1 MYGGKNGGRKELRKE
16 GRKEGRIPCDVVCN
30 CESEKNSESVRR
42 RNASTDR
49 GGVRAL
55 AWVNKNR

>member
-1 MYGGKNGGRKELRKE
+1 MGGRKELRKE
-16 GRKEGRIPCDVVCN
+16 GIPYDVVCN

-42 RNASTDR
+42 NTSTDR

-55 AWVNKNR
+55 AWGGRIDKHGIGEGCE